1 MLDPLLLLAP
11 PALAALGFA
20 FEVLGQRRDT
30 SRFPAP
36 GKRVRVAN
44 THLHVRTRGK
54 GSPMIV
60 LEAGAGAWSTHWDPL
75 IGPLSE
81 LSTVVTYDRAGLGW
95 SAAGEGP
102 RSADCAALEL
112 SELLRQ
118 VGPESARVILVA
130 HAEGAR
136 IARAFAS
143 RYPHKME
150 GLVFVDG
157 YHESLEPSLEQAG
170 IPSPRVSTAMLAGL
184 MWAGRFG
191 LLRLL
196 RYPPL
201 APGLEETPLGRANL
215 EAIAALSRNPRVLA
229 GMRAE
234 QEASWESDEKLAAD
248 LTERQMPCRTLV
260 AGASLPS
267 AGLPEGFP
275 QKRFNVLWAQSSAR
289 LAAAFSQDPGS
300 ARVLDEADHLL
311 PLRHPQAVVACVRD
325 LLDRSIEA

>member
-1 MLDPLLLLAP
+1 MLDSLLLLAP

-20 FEVLGQRRDT
+20 IELIGQRRDV

-36 GKRVRVAN
+36 GKRVQVAN
-44 THLHVRTRGK
+44 THLHVRTRGQ
-54 GSPMIV
+54 GSPVIV
-60 LEAGAGAWSTHWDPL
+60 LEAGAGAWSTHWDSL

-81 LSTVVTYDRAGLGW
+81 LSSVIAYDRAGLGW
-95 SAAGEGP
+95 SDAGEEP
-102 RSADCAALEL
+102 RSAECAALEL

-118 VGPESARVILVA
+118 VRPEATKIILVA

-143 RYPHKME
+143 RYPHKM
-150 GLVFVDG
+150 GGVVFVDG
-157 YHESLEPSLEQAG
+157 YHESLEPSLRREG
-170 IPSPRVSTAMLAGL
+170 VPSPQVSTAMLAGL

-201 APGLEETPLGRANL
+201 APGLEETTLGRANL
-215 EAIAALSRNPRVLA
+215 EAIASLSRSPRVLA

-234 QEASWESDEKLAAD
+234 QRASWESDEKLAAHPTD
-248 LTERQMPCRTLV
+248 QQMPCRTLV
-260 AGASLPS
+260 AGASLP
-267 AGLPEGFP
+267 AEGLPEGFP
-275 QKRFNVLWAQSSAR
+275 RGKFNAIWARSSAQ
-289 LAAAFSQDPGS
+289 LAAPVPGS
-300 ARVLDEADHLL
+300 VEVLEEADHLL

-325 LLDRSIEA
+325 LLERGAES